1 MDCYAAIEAWR
12 LLYIKNHHSTLR
24 AELYSGLQDAIT
36 VCEDDAHAMG
46 KRLILLVSF
55 IGWPSYMRQ

>member
-1 MDCYAAIEAWR
+1 M
-12 LLYIKNHHSTLR
+12 KTHQSMLR
-24 AELYSGLQDAIT
+24 VKLYSGLQDAIT